1 MLRTGRPD
9 VRPDAPSHVQGIN
22 EGNAPGAYG
31 RQAGHLPGGR
41 SDARRSTGVNPKQED
56 PIDPRMPNLSPG

>member
-9 VRPDAPSHVQGIN
+9 VRPEAPSHVKGIN
-22 EGNAPGAYG
+22 EGNALGAYG
-31 RQAGHLPGGR
+31 RQAGHLPDGR

-56 PIDPRMPNLSPG
+56 PIDAQMPNLSPG